1 MPAPL
6 LPLILAYRDRLP
18 EIAADVWLAP
28 GACVIGDVEI
38 GPESSVW
45 FGCVV
50 RGDVERIRIGAR
62 TNVQDRTVI
71 HVTRGRFATTIGS
84 EVTIGHAAI
93 VHGCTLHDRAFI
105 GMAATVMDGAI
116 VESDA
121 MLAAGAL
128 LPPGRRIPSGELWAG
143 TPAKRV
149 RELRPD
155 EHEAHAE
162 QNRLYVELGR
172 EYRAGS

>member
-1 MPAPL
+1 MRPIL
-6 LPLILAYRDRLP
+6 LPYRGRLP
-18 EIAADVWLAP
+18 EIAPDVWIAP
-28 GACVIGDVEI
+28 GASVIGDVGI
-38 GPESSVW
+38 GAGSSVW
-45 FGCVV
+45 FGCVI

-71 HVTRGRFATTIGS
+71 HVTRDRFATRIGDA
-84 EVTIGHAAI
+84 VTIGHAAV
-93 VHGCTLHDRAFI
+93 VHGCTLGDRAFI
-105 GMAATVMDGAI
+105 GMGAIVMDGAT

-128 LPPGRRIPSGELWAG
+128 LPPGRTVPAGELWAG
-143 TPAKRV
+143 TPARCV

-162 QNRLYVELGR
+162 QNRLYFDLGR
-172 EYRAGS
+172 EYREA